1 MNISK
6 TRMSAVASPRLFP
19 TLKDLA
25 INHIATY
32 SVATAKVEETLK
44 EGEKKLPCELKE
56 ELEQALVNPI
66 MLAVVQGD
74 LNQTEAL
81 IKARSPLLL
90 SVKGR
95 AVDYSRRTIK
105 DLTPFQAAL
114 CAWDDEMCAVLKQYM
129 RDEEIIRQYKEI
141 FPEGHEKIDEAQTS
155 FEFSTLVNAITQS
168 NDVDVQAQLKLKQN
182 DSPLCQ
188 TFNQFRDD
196 FTLRSQ
202 QETVFNPKHLLEAFE
217 ICNENVE
224 HWDWNR
230 RDLFWRQVIGYVQRF
245 LPANLAQDV
254 AQGLHYRVEEKEKS
268 RRSFNFRCGDDA
280 IFPLSFDSF
289 SGLGF
294 DYASLGMPVWL
305 GGGSDHGRFLNTLCR
320 AKTSNLQNLC
330 SHTRKRKRL
339 DAGSYTCKRKR
350 LGA

>member
-6 TRMSAVASPRLFP
+6 TRMRAMASSRLFP
-19 TLKDLA
+19 TLKELA
-25 INHIATY
+25 INHITTY

-44 EGEKKLPCELKE
+44 EGEKKLPCELRE
-56 ELEQALVNPI
+56 ELGQALVNPI

-81 IKARSPLLL
+81 IKARPPLLL

-129 RDEEIIRQYKEI
+129 SDEEMIRQYKEI
-141 FPEGHEKIDEAQTS
+141 FPECHEKIDEAQTP
-155 FEFSTLVNAITQS
+155 FDFSTLVDVITQS
-168 NDVDVQAQLKLKQN
+168 NDIDVQAQLNLEQN
-182 DSPLCQ
+182 DSLLCQ
-188 TFNQFRDD
+188 TFNRFRDD
-196 FTLRSQ
+196 FTLCSQ
-202 QETVFNPKHLLEAFE
+202 QEILFNPKHLINAFE
-217 ICNENVE
+217 IYTENFK

-254 AQGLHYRVEEKEKS
+254 SQGLYCRVEEKEKS
-268 RRSFNFRCGDDA
+268 RRSFNFRFGGDVF
-280 IFPLSFDSF
+280 FPLSFDSF

-294 DYASLGMPVWL
+294 DYMIPVAIPMRGRSSLEEFMLSKNFKL
-305 GGGSDHGRFLNTLCR
+305 GQLMQPHPRE
-320 AKTSNLQNLC
+320 KTSRC
-330 SHTRKRKRL
+330 IV
-339 DAGSYTCKRKR
+339 C
-350 LGA
+350 